1 MSARS
6 APSAP
11 GSVPVEEHLFHEVD
25 LVLRYLAAGVDDTHI
40 LLPRSVQKIHFPS
53 RGSRA
58 DLAASAIKHDQ
69 LERSIDAAV
78 VHEAQ
83 PTAPAYVVAA

>member
-1 MSARS
+1 MCTKFTKLSL
-6 APSAP
+6 P
-11 GSVPVEEHLFHEVD
+11 FMFF
-25 LVLRYLAAGVDDTHI
+25 AAGVDDPHI
-40 LLPRSVQKIHFPS
+40 LLPRSVQKINFPS

-78 VHEAQ
+78 VHEAP
-83 PTAPAYVVAA
+83 PTAPADVVAA